1 MYFIDEEDGAATVL
15 GGMLLGHFDGLAD
28 FLDAGKHCGNRLE
41 VRIRDL
47 RQQARQGGLADAR
60 RPPEDHRVQRA
71 LLQRLT
77 QRLAA
82 GEQVLLADI
91 LVQIGRAQARGQ
103 GLGYGFGA
111 EQVHISTYRQ
121 PVIPG

>member
-1 MYFIDEEDGAATVL
+1 MHFIDEEDGAATVL
-15 GGMLLGHFDGLAD
+15 GGVLLGHLDGLAD
-28 FLDAGKHCGNRLE
+28 FLDPGKHRGNGLE

-47 RQQARQGGLADAR
+47 RQQARQGGLANAR
-60 RPPEDHRVQRA
+60 RPPEDHRVQCT
-71 LLQRLT
+71 LLQRLA

-82 GEQVLLADI
+82 GQQVLLADI
-91 LVQIGRAQARGQ
+91 LVQVGRAQTRGQ

>member
-1 MYFIDEEDGAATVL
+1 MQ
-15 GGMLLGHFDGLAD
+15 
-28 FLDAGKHCGNRLE
+28 C
-41 VRIRDL
+41 
-47 RQQARQGGLADAR
+47 
-60 RPPEDHRVQRA
+60 P
-71 LLQRLT
+71 LLQRLA

-82 GEQVLLADI
+82 GQQVLLADI
-91 LVQIGRAQARGQ
+91 LVQVGRAQTRGQ